1 MGSGTDVGSLV
12 GRSYTRGRRFPWVL
26 GNFPTLGTEA
36 PVRIPGG
43 PYSMPQVAVFVVAV
57 VVLSRTYRVWAG
69 HGLVSVVFAAVVVLV
84 PGWAVRRARVD
95 GRPLH
100 RALAG
105 VVCVLAAPRHGRMA
119 GRAYREARPVV
130 LTGTVRLSGGG
141 LEPPASPEPVARS
154 AVELLL
160 AAVPDGAPAG
170 GWTW

>member
-1 MGSGTDVGSLV
+1 MGSKTDVESLV

-105 VVCVLAAPRHGRMA
+105 VVCVMTAPRHGRMFDRPYQEF
-119 GRAYREARPVV
+119 GPVV
-130 LTGTVRLSGGG
+130 LTGSVRFSSKR
-141 LEPPASPEPVARS
+141 ASQRPPEPAACS
-154 AVELLL
+154 SVELLL
-160 AAVPDGAPAG
+160 AAAVPDGVPAG
-170 GWTW
+170 VWTW